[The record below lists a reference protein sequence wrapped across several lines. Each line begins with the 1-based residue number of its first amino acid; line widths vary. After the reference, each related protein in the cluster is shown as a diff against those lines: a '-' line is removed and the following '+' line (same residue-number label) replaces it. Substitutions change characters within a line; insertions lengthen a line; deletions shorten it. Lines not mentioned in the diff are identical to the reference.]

1 MKRRCLLLADSHHNV
16 LGGLIDLL
24 GDRFESVVMVADGAS
39 LLATVGKVEPDLAVV
54 DLSLPVFSEVNI
66 ARRLTGRY
74 PELKFIILSLH
85 DEPTVVEEI
94 LSAGAAGFV
103 LKRRAGADLGP
114 AVEAVLRGET
124 YISPEATASAGKG
137 EEADA

>member
-16 LGGLIDLL
+16 LGGLKELL
-24 GDRFESVVMVADGAS
+24 GDRFESVVMVADDAS

-74 PELKFIILSLH
+74 PELKLIILSLH
-85 DEPTVVEEI
+85 DEPTVVVEV

-103 LKRRAGADLGP
+103 LKRRAGVDLGP

-124 YISPEATASAGKG
+124 YISPGVAAFAGKG